1 MLKKGGFFWTI
12 VIILVLFG
20 IIDSYLLI
28 NKFYLNEKNNNNS
41 ILNINKNTSTT
52 TSENDNINKT
62 TQNNSGSGGAS
73 GGSGATGTT
82 NTGITDGSSEL
93 PTNISCDSQIAYSL
107 EYLDVEERCDQEVPE
122 ECLRKTVT
130 CSLTVN
136 NFDEQVS
143 GVFEIRFNFIE
154 KGDKLNNS
162 FASVKVSDIIYA
174 KSYKIFKAETLISG
188 SSGNANKTITCAFNT
203 LKVPKKN
210 IC

>member
-28 NKFYLNEKNNNNS
+28 NKFYLNEKNNNS
-41 ILNINKNTSTT
+41 ILNINKNTSTAT
-52 TSENDNINKT
+52 FEDDNINKT
-62 TQNNSGSGGAS
+62 TQNSSESGGAS
-73 GGSGATGTT
+73 GGSGTAGTA
-82 NTGITDGSSEL
+82 NTGGTEESSEL
-93 PTNISCDSQIAYSL
+93 PTNVSCDSQIAYSL
-107 EYLDVEERCDQEVPE
+107 EYLDVEEKCNQEISE

-174 KSYKIFKAETLISG
+174 KSYKIFKAGTLISE
-188 SSGNANKTITCAFNT
+188 SSGNANKTITCAFST

>member
-28 NKFYLNEKNNNNS
+28 NKFYLNEKNNNS
-41 ILNINKNTSTT
+41 ILNINKNTSTAT
-52 TSENDNINKT
+52 FEDDNINKT
-62 TQNNSGSGGAS
+62 TQNSSESGGAS
-73 GGSGATGTT
+73 GGSGTAGTA
-82 NTGITDGSSEL
+82 NTGGTEESSEL
-93 PTNISCDSQIAYSL
+93 PTNVSCDSQIAYSL
-107 EYLDVEERCDQEVPE
+107 EYLDVEETCNQEISE

-174 KSYKIFKAETLISG
+174 KSYKIFKAGTLISE
-188 SSGNANKTITCAFNT
+188 SSGNANKTITCAFST